1 MKEIKKII
9 PYFILVGYLLIGFT
23 PYFGAID
30 KIAPQFVLLSILN
43 LTSLIFLF
51 SQLEVYKE
59 KVDKSLLNILNLL
72 FISSTIFA
80 LPSYFNAINVSE
92 FFIELSRL
100 ITYLIAF
107 FILLT
112 FLKIIG
118 KRNMQY
124 LILIVCFIHLIEVI
138 LVLAKFLELNSLTN
152 TVSRKIK
159 LRVFTGNINITAFS
173 IILKLPFLIYLVNHN
188 FRRYFSLLF
197 FIPISFSTL
206 FLLGSRGA
214 NYTSLLLVLALLISL
229 FFKEKIFKKRVVFFV
244 TTGFSLAVAINS
256 VFFSS
261 ESKLNFVSRSQ
272 NLNNNST
279 QQRLNFIDYSIDMI
293 IKHPFLGIG
302 LGNWK
307 IKSIEYDSK
316 KMTNYTVPYRP
327 HNDILEI
334 FSERGIFSGIL
345 YFAIILI
352 VIIKSLRNL
361 FLNSPIKFN
370 RQLVFT
376 LLLSLLIF
384 LIDSIL
390 NFPYS
395 RPIQQVYVL
404 FILSSLS
411 VFNNLKSIYTNHRLP
426 TKTIFFL
433 FLLITTGTGLFN
445 YKIFKSYVEQNF
457 LTLANNG
464 KIDYYNLKSL
474 RKVNVDFPS
483 ISATTIPIKHLVAN
497 LMLSEKGYNLDEV
510 KNLVEL
516 GKNDNPYIGL
526 YEMLKARTL
535 LDENKLDSAYFY
547 VKKAFYERIP
557 NHSNHYE
564 YFFKFA
570 SLRKDTVEMKKARQ
584 FFSDLNLNNKQDFNE
599 RYLKAMA
606 SVNSL
611 GEIDKKIIDSVL
623 FNKTSKNKDFQYF
636 NALKNVIGLDNSLIE
651 KGVKASNEA
660 VELFNNEEYQ
670 KAAEKFLLATSFIP
684 NEVSYY
690 ENAANCYMKLGFNKL
705 GIEILEDLLTNINP
719 QNGKSEYLL
728 SIMYVDENQKE
739 KGCEYLSIS
748 INKGFNVPDI
758 VRRSLCN

>member
-1 MKEIKKII
+1 MNKKII
-9 PYFILVGYLLIGFT
+9 PYIILIGYLLIGFT

-51 SQLEVYKE
+51 LELEVHKE
-59 KVDKSLLNILNLL
+59 KVDKSQLNILNLL
-72 FISSTIFA
+72 FILSTIFA
-80 LPSYFNAINVSE
+80 LPSYYNAINIAE

-100 ITYLIAF
+100 ITYLVSF

-118 KRNMQY
+118 KKNIQY
-124 LILIVCFIHLIEVI
+124 LILIISLVHLIEVS
-138 LVLAKFLELNSLTN
+138 LVLAKFLELYSLNS

-173 IILKLPFLIYLVNHN
+173 IVLKLPFLIYLVNQN
-188 FRRYFSLLF
+188 FKRYFLFLF

-214 NYTSLLLVLALLISL
+214 NYTSLLLVLALLIS
-229 FFKEKIFKKRVVFFV
+229 FIFKEKIFKKRVVFFI
-244 TTGFSLAVAINS
+244 TTGFLLSVGMNS

-293 IKHPFLGIG
+293 LKHPFLGIG

-334 FSERGIFSGIL
+334 LSERGIFSGIL
-345 YFAIILI
+345 YFTIILI

-361 FLNSPIKFN
+361 FLNIPENFN

-376 LLLSLLIF
+376 LLISLFVF

-395 RPIQQVYVL
+395 RPIQQVYLL

-411 VFNNLKSIYTNHRLP
+411 LFNNFKPYHINSILES
-426 TKTIFFL
+426 KKLFFL
-433 FLLITTGTGLFN
+433 LFALITIGTGIFN

-464 KIDYYNLKSL
+464 KIDFYNLKSL
-474 RKVNVDFPS
+474 RKVDVNFPS

-497 LMLSEKGYNLDEV
+497 LMLSEKGYNLEEV
-510 KNLVEL
+510 KKLVEL

-535 LDENKLDSAYFY
+535 IDENKLDSAYFY

-570 SLRKDTVEMKKARQ
+570 TLRKDTIEMKRARQ

-599 RYLKAMA
+599 RYLKAIA
-606 SVNSL
+606 SVNSFD
-611 GEIDKKIIDSVL
+611 EIDKNIIDSIL
-623 FNKTSKNKDFQYF
+623 LNKTTKNKDYQYF
-636 NALKNVIGLDNSLIE
+636 NALKNVIGIDNRLIE

-660 VELFNNEEYQ
+660 LEFYNNEEYE
-670 KAAEKFLLATSFIP
+670 KAAEKFMLATTFIP
-684 NEVSYY
+684 NEVSFY
-690 ENAANCYMKLGFNKL
+690 ENAANCFMKLGFNKR
-705 GIEILEDLLTNINP
+705 GIKILEDLLTNINP
-719 QNGKSEYLL
+719 QTGKSEYLL
-728 SIMYVDENQKE
+728 SIMYVDENQKG
-739 KGCEYLSIS
+739 KGCEYLQIS
-748 INKGFNVPDI
+748 KNKGFNVPDI
-758 VRRSLCN
+758 VNRSLCN